1 MKFYD
6 FSLAPSPR
14 RTRIF
19 IAEKGLDIPTVQ
31 VNLREGEH
39 FTPEFKAKNPH
50 CTVPM
55 LELDDGTCLGENLA
69 ICYYL
74 EQIQPEPVL
83 MGRDAVEQA
92 LVLQWNHWMEDDG
105 FLAIA
110 EAFRNSNERFQNRAL
125 TGPYDFAQIS
135 ALAQRGKTRVEYF
148 LSDLNQR
155 LADRPYIVGE
165 NFTMADITAL
175 VMVDFATMVNFS
187 IPDDYTHLK
196 RWHDEVSQRSSAK
209 A

>member
-6 FSLAPSPR
+6 FALAPSPR

-31 VNLREGEH
+31 VNLREGEQ
-39 FTPEFKAKNPH
+39 FAPEFKAKNPH

-83 MGRDAVEQA
+83 MGRDAAEQA

-110 EAFRNSNERFQNRAL
+110 EALRNANERFQNRAL
-125 TGPYDFAQIS
+125 TGPYDFAQIP
-135 ALAQRGKTRVEYF
+135 ALVERGQTRVKYF
-148 LSDLNQR
+148 LGDLNR
-155 LADRPYIVGE
+155 HLANRPYIVGE
-165 NFTMADITAL
+165 NFSMADISAL
-175 VMVDFATMVNFS
+175 VMVDFAGWINFA
-187 IPDDYTHLK
+187 IPEDHVHLK
-196 RWHDEVSQRSSAK
+196 RWHAEVSQRPSAK